1 MISNREYKI
10 LNQLRLLA
18 IDVAPAARA
27 KLAAAVVIKGE
38 VVSWGENQIRTHP
51 FQRRFGKN
59 SESQY
64 WHAETNAIYN
74 AIKRVPVTDL
84 TKASLYVVRVK
95 RPHALSQSWNLALS
109 KPCRGCEFCATNFGI
124 RRVVYSVDHDFA
136 EMDLNPVD
144 TRNVA

>member
-1 MISNREYKI
+1 MITNREYKI

-38 VVSWGENQIRTHP
+38 VVSWGENQIRSHP
-51 FQRRFGKN
+51 FQLRFGKN

-64 WHAETNAIYN
+64 WHAETHAIYN
-74 AIKRVPVTDL
+74 ALKRVDVTDL
-84 TKASLYVVRVK
+84 NKASLYVVRVK
-95 RPHALSQSWNLALS
+95 RPHAFSQSWNLAVS
-109 KPCRGCEFCATNFGI
+109 KPCRGCEFCASSFGI
-124 RRVVYSVDHDFA
+124 RRVIYSIDNDFA

-144 TRNVA
+144 KLKAA